1 MPGFDKTGPQGAGP
15 RTGRGM
21 GLCGPYGSRGID
33 ATRGGFRGVGRGGAH
48 WGGRRRRC
56 FGGRGAWPGWSA
68 SDGPAGLSPVE
79 ETEQIKAQLASAE
92 EEIAAL
98 KMRLEELSAQQ

>member
-1 MPGFDKTGPQGAGP
+1 
-15 RTGRGM
+15 
-21 GLCGPYGSRGID
+21 
-33 ATRGGFRGVGRGGAH
+33 
-48 WGGRRRRC
+48 
-56 FGGRGAWPGWSA
+56 
-68 SDGPAGLSPVE
+68 VE